1 VPPKIIG
8 EFLWPSVEFPSAAH
22 VERLMVHEEYASRS
36 LALGVG
42 ERADVNALRAAVH
55 SVGPRVSSA
64 VGKLVGLDCPDQFR
78 MGRIRLRI
86 QHVET

>member
-1 VPPKIIG
+1 
-8 EFLWPSVEFPSAAH
+8 
-22 VERLMVHEEYASRS
+22 MVHEEYASRS

-64 VGKLVGLDCPDQFR
+64 VGKLVGLVRISFGWAGSGFVSNTWRREDR
-78 MGRIRLRI
+78 MPGTIR
-86 QHVET
+86 